1 MNKSLLIIG
10 AGIYSTVA
18 FDVAES
24 MNFFDKIDFADDQAV
39 STPDGK
45 PVVGKISEI
54 KSLSAEYEYA
64 FVAIGNPKIRLTL
77 INKLEDETS
86 LKVWSLVSPQ
96 AYVSPSAQIYKGT
109 IVEPMAVIHAKSV
122 IMTGCI
128 ISAGAV
134 VNHASVLCD
143 GVHVDCNATVGG
155 TALVPA
161 GTKIFSGEYFVCGVT
176 GQNVSFSDMKK

>member
-45 PVVGKISEI
+45 PVVGKIS
-54 KSLSAEYEYA
+54 EYA